1 MSLEERYERLNS
13 GTFSDEELS
22 SYVGIHPRSLRD
34 LAKWGALKKAL
45 NQRGAGKK
53 RLWSGLAI
61 KRAAS
66 IAALNRAGI
75 PLPLAARINFY
86 FWMNLD
92 LVNNL
97 RGTPSWEWLQTP
109 KGKEHTVRRLIDR
122 HNRHVKPHPYDV
134 MVRILDSELV
144 FLEGRPKIARRDRN
158 RINVCVGRLTKQDQ
172 QLLVWDILPKRMR
185 IADFRPANPT
195 YSIEESHIAFE
206 RAWKTWKRDIE
217 SEFGHEINPQF
228 LAFREDPEINKAYA
242 KRLLE
247 NHQSEL
253 NVNLTVAMKIA
264 LRKALGLP
272 VTYP

>member
-1 MSLEERYERLNS
+1 MSLEERYERLIS

-34 LAKWGALKKAL
+34 LAKWGALDRAI
-45 NQRGAGKK
+45 NQGGAGKK

-61 KRAAS
+61 RRSAS
-66 IAALNRAGI
+66 IAALNQAGI
-75 PLPLAARINFY
+75 SLPLAARINFY
-86 FWMNLD
+86 FWMD
-92 LVNNL
+92 LRIANNL
-97 RGTPSWEWLQTP
+97 REMPNWEWLQTP
-109 KGKEHTVRRLIDR
+109 GAKTHTMRHLIDLR
-122 HNRHVKPHPYDV
+122 DRHVKTHPDDV
-134 MVRILDSELV
+134 IVRIIDSELV

-158 RINVCVGRLTKQDQ
+158 RINVCVGRLAKHDQ
-172 QLLVWDILPKRMR
+172 QLLVWDILPRRMR

-195 YSIEESHIAFE
+195 YSVEESHRAFE
-206 RAWKTWKRDIE
+206 RAWNTWKRDIE

-228 LAFREDPEINKAYA
+228 LAFREDPKINKAYA